1 MIMIYCKQLNRE
13 FETKEL
19 LFKALKANEEKII
32 SLKKTKI
39 YESANKGQI
48 SFIGAYLK
56 QDIAT
61 KAGLVVKDG
70 FVYPVINTTNYMDSH
85 DDVHF
90 PGIWK
95 KTLLEQQGKIF
106 YLSSHMRDI
115 DNVIAWPENVKAFTS
130 LIDWQFVGKNFP
142 GKTEALIFEIA
153 QKDIIKQSALD
164 AIQERRKVQGS
175 VSMKYVT
182 IKLAVDSVSK
192 EYKVN
197 KEYFDK
203 RINDIANKEKVIEQ
217 GYFFGVEEAKIA
229 NEGSL
234 VLQGSNDATEIIYPE
249 QIKDQPEFSTDKKID
264 QPSIDTD
271 KAKEIINEQFKNLIS
286 WMKKN

>member
-1 MIMIYCKQLNRE
+1 MIYCKQLNRE
-13 FETKEL
+13 FETKEQ
-19 LFKALKANEEKII
+19 LFKALKSNEEKLI

-39 YESANKGQI
+39 YESAKKGQI

-61 KAGLVVKDG
+61 KAGLQVKDG

-95 KTLLEQQGKIF
+95 KTLQEQQGKIF
-106 YLSSHMRDI
+106 YLSSHMRDL

-130 LIDWQFVGKNFP
+130 SIDWQLVGKDYT

-153 QKDIIKQSALD
+153 QSNIIKESALD
-164 AIQERRKVQGS
+164 AIKERRKVQGS
-175 VSMKYVT
+175 VAMQYVV
-182 IKLAVDSVSK
+182 IKLAVDSVAK

-203 RINDIANKEKVIEQ
+203 RINEIANKKEVIEQ

-249 QIKDQPEFSTDKKID
+249 QIKDQPDMSTDKKID
-264 QPSIDTD
+264 QPQLSTD
-271 KAKEIINEQFKNLIS
+271 KAKEIINDQFKNLLS
-286 WMKKN
+286 WMKKS